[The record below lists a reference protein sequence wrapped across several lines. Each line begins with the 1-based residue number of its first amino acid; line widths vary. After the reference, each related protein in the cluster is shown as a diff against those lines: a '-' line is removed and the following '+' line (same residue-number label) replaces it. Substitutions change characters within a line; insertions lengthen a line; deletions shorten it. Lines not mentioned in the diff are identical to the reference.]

1 MLVRAF
7 NAPDVREQV
16 AASGAEIVGG
26 RAEEFAVFIRS
37 EMAKWGK
44 IIKDA
49 GIKAQ

>member
-1 MLVRAF
+1 MVRAL

-16 AASGAEIVGG
+16 AASGAEVAAGTP
-26 RAEEFAVFIRS
+26 EDFAAIIRS
-37 EMAKWGK
+37 ETAKWGK